1 MTSLQE
7 TLRQL
12 LTSKAR
18 ELFVAYGVAC
28 QELDSTPEAT
38 RQLCG
43 ILGFTGDRLCGSVV
57 IAATQE
63 AVASSNPIGDG
74 ATRGWVAEL
83 TNQLVGRFK
92 NALLRHG
99 VEVAMS
105 IPVVL
110 TATQLMPLPQQEV
123 QPTRLAV
130 GAGFVTIWLELEAEA
145 GLELTEPGP
154 ESAIAAEGEAM
165 MF

>member
-1 MTSLQE
+1 MISLQE

-12 LTSKAR
+12 LTSKAC
-18 ELFVAYGVAC
+18 ELFVDYGVTCHEVETAP
-28 QELDSTPEAT
+28 DPT

-57 IAATQE
+57 IAATHE
-63 AVASSNPIGDG
+63 AVVSSNPIGDG

-110 TATQLMPLPQQEV
+110 TATQLMPLPQNEI

-145 GLELTEPGP
+145 GLELTEPTA

>member
-1 MTSLQE
+1 MTSLYE
-7 TLRQL
+7 TLREML
-12 LTSKAR
+12 AGKAT
-18 ELFVAYGVAC
+18 ELFTDYGVNC
-28 QELDSTPEAT
+28 QPAEAPNDGG

-43 ILGFTGDRLCGSVV
+43 VLGFTGDRLCGSVV
-57 IAATQE
+57 ISATHE

-105 IPVVL
+105 VPVVL
-110 TATQLMPLPQQEV
+110 TATQLMPLPQTQIGA
-123 QPTRLAV
+123 TRLAI
-130 GAGFVTIWLELEAEA
+130 GSGFMTIWLEIEAEA
-145 GLELTEPGP
+145 GLELAEPSAD
-154 ESAIAAEGEAM
+154 SAIAAEGEAM
-165 MF
+165 LF